1 MQEGNLVICD
11 PQRQYARNLLQMFTR
26 YKTAELPMYLF
37 HTLEELSRFAEQ
49 KRIQTLLIAGEF
61 SMDQRGKQKAENLFV
76 LVKNAQDPLGKG
88 EIGILRYQSAEG
100 IWKQV
105 QKRKKEA
112 EKKSQKKGNQERR
125 NLEKGSQ
132 ERRNLEKGNQE
143 RRNLEKGNQ
152 ERKNL
157 EKGNQERRNLEKENQ
172 ERRNLE
178 KENQERGNL
187 EKENLEKKVPVKER
201 KSRDSVLNENEGEL
215 IGVYSPVHRIGKT
228 KFAIQLAKELAEKEP
243 VLYLNL
249 EEYAGTE
256 YYFSECHGKTL
267 ADLIYYTRQGKG
279 NPGLQISMMT
289 GQDGELD
296 YILPMPY
303 VQDLQEVSEGE
314 WMKLFRQILE
324 HCIYRKIVL
333 DLGDSI
339 RGLFQILKACHV
351 VYTPYIEEGTA
362 HAKLNRYAENLR
374 KSGMECVLEKTI
386 QKKMILSEER
396 GQIRS

>member
-112 EKKSQKKGNQERR
+112 EKKSQKKG
-125 NLEKGSQ
+125 
-132 ERRNLEKGNQE
+132 
-143 RRNLEKGNQ
+143 
-152 ERKNL
+152 
-157 EKGNQERRNLEKENQ
+157 NQ

-314 WMKLFRQILE
+314 WMKLFHQILE

>member
-125 NLEKGSQ
+125 NLEKG
-132 ERRNLEKGNQE
+132 NQE
-143 RRNLEKGNQ
+143 RR
-152 ERKNL
+152 NL

-314 WMKLFRQILE
+314 WMKLFHQILE

-339 RGLFQILKACHV
+339 RGLFRILKACHV

>member
-1 MQEGNLVICD
+1 M
-11 PQRQYARNLLQMFTR
+11 
-26 YKTAELPMYLF
+26 
-37 HTLEELSRFAEQ
+37 
-49 KRIQTLLIAGEF
+49 
-61 SMDQRGKQKAENLFV
+61 
-76 LVKNAQDPLGKG
+76 
-88 EIGILRYQSAEG
+88 
-100 IWKQV
+100 
-105 QKRKKEA
+105 
-112 EKKSQKKGNQERR
+112 
-125 NLEKGSQ
+125 
-132 ERRNLEKGNQE
+132 
-143 RRNLEKGNQ
+143 
-152 ERKNL
+152 
-157 EKGNQERRNLEKENQ
+157 
-172 ERRNLE
+172 
-178 KENQERGNL
+178 
-187 EKENLEKKVPVKER
+187 
-201 KSRDSVLNENEGEL
+201 
-215 IGVYSPVHRIGKT
+215 
-228 KFAIQLAKELAEKEP
+228 
-243 VLYLNL
+243 LYLNL

>member
-125 NLEKGSQ
+125 NLEKG
-132 ERRNLEKGNQE
+132 
-143 RRNLEKGNQ
+143 NQ

-157 EKGNQERRNLEKENQ
+157 EKGNITSRNL
-172 ERRNLE
+172 
-178 KENQERGNL
+178 
-187 EKENLEKKVPVKER
+187 
-201 KSRDSVLNENEGEL
+201 NE
-215 IGVYSPVHRIGKT
+215 
-228 KFAIQLAKELAEKEP
+228 
-243 VLYLNL
+243 
-249 EEYAGTE
+249 
-256 YYFSECHGKTL
+256 
-267 ADLIYYTRQGKG
+267 
-279 NPGLQISMMT
+279 
-289 GQDGELD
+289 
-296 YILPMPY
+296 
-303 VQDLQEVSEGE
+303 
-314 WMKLFRQILE
+314 
-324 HCIYRKIVL
+324 
-333 DLGDSI
+333 
-339 RGLFQILKACHV
+339 
-351 VYTPYIEEGTA
+351 
-362 HAKLNRYAENLR
+362 
-374 KSGMECVLEKTI
+374 
-386 QKKMILSEER
+386 
-396 GQIRS
+396 